1 MLTPQIDT
9 KELKRALVLMK
20 QFDPELRKFF
30 IRDMKSGLKPI
41 ADDIAQQVPRNAPLV
56 GFGTHNGR
64 TAWSP
69 VKASVNVTPSSRKSL
84 ARIEVFGQGAKQA
97 ALKITDLAG
106 TRGSFVKTRNG
117 RKMIESLSSRYPLS
131 AGGRGGRFVWRAFMQ
146 NRPQMLHFADKV
158 LTKYS
163 NYIND
168 YIIKAVK

>member
-1 MLTPQIDT
+1 MLTPTIDAR
-9 KELKRALVLMK
+9 ELKRALAIMK

-41 ADDIAQQVPRNAPLV
+41 ADDIAQQVPKNAPLT
-56 GFGTHNGR
+56 GFGTHRGR
-64 TAWSP
+64 TSWSP
-69 VKASVNVTPSSRKSL
+69 VKASVNVTPASRKSL
-84 ARIEVFGQGAKQA
+84 ARIEVFGQGAQQA

-117 RKMIESLSSRYPLS
+117 RKMIDSLSQRYPLS
-131 AGGRGGRFVWRAFMQ
+131 ANGRGGRFVWRAFME

-163 NYIND
+163 NYINQ
-168 YIIKAVK
+168 YILRSGN